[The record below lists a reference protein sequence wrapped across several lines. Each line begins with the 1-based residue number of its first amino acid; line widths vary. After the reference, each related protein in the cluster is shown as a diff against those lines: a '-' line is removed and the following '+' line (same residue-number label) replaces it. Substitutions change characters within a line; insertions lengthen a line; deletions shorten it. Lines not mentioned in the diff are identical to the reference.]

1 MTPAMEARI
10 VAKFARVFRQRA
22 ALEIVPSLVT
32 ITFVVVLMFLVP
44 QNLASSFR
52 GRRHA
57 H

>member
-1 MTPAMEARI
+1 MEALI
-10 VAKFARVFRQRA
+10 AAKVARVFRQRA
-22 ALEIVPSLVT
+22 ALEIVPSLDT

-52 GRRHA
+52 GRSHA